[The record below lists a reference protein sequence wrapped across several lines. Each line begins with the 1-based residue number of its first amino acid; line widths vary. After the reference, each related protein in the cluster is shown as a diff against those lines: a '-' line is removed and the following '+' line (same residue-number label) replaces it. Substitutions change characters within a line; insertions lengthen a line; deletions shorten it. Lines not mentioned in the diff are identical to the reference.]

1 MSKSA
6 NILHAKYLPTK
17 HRAMATLTR
26 DLLGDT
32 HCVFTLADERLYVT
46 LSLRPDGDQLKCVG
60 PGTELPVGW
69 LHLTTGAVGQV
80 DATYW
85 VLERDGSVQRN
96 RSTIKIYKK
105 LLIEGNMIWHMGTLK
120 LSRMS

>member
-6 NILHAKYLPTK
+6 NILHARYLPIK
-17 HRAMATLTR
+17 HSEMATSTR

-32 HCVFTLADERLYVT
+32 HCVFTLADKRLYVT

-80 DATYW
+80 DASNW
-85 VLERDGSVQRN
+85 LLERHGSAQRN
-96 RSTIKIYKK
+96 KQKIKI
-105 LLIEGNMIWHMGTLK
+105 
-120 LSRMS
+120 